1 MTFKVYGPSQA
12 PQESSSS
19 LTKPTPKKRGKKAA
33 ATAGPEKPTVI
44 KKEEDEEEG
53 KDGVDA
59 VVVSPTTV
67 AESSRSQYQ
76 FQDPFRLMMTNPL
89 DMKDARY
96 YTHFIDQVASLLL
109 IYDNSININPYRRY
123 FPELARD
130 SPSMASAMQALGA
143 LHMANTSRGQQ
154 RIEHFQQAMGSYGDV
169 VKTFRTRYAQPSN
182 QLRLTDF
189 ATCLLM
195 SLFEVSGLTDYS
207 HTGCDWTPANFAD
220 DGFSTRQLGHPS

>member
-109 IYDNSININPYRRY
+109 IYDNPININPYRRY

-195 SLFEVSGLTDYS
+195 SLFEVSLILLTAV
-207 HTGCDWTPANFAD
+207 CDSGDPC
-220 DGFSTRQLGHPS
+220 

>member
-19 LTKPTPKKRGKKAA
+19 SAASTPSKTPKKRGKKATTETSA
-33 ATAGPEKPTVI
+33 ITTIV
-44 KKEEDEEEG
+44 KKEPEDEEDAVHANLQIAGG

-67 AESSRSQYQ
+67 AESTPPRYHV
-76 FQDPFRLMMTNPL
+76 QDPFRLMTTNPL
-89 DMKDARY
+89 DLREARY

-109 IYDNSININPYRRY
+109 IYDNPINVNPYRRY
-123 FPELARD
+123 FPELARE

-143 LHMANTSRGQQ
+143 LHLANTSRGQQ
-154 RIEHFQQAMGSYGDV
+154 RVTHFQQAMGQYGEV
-169 VKTFRTRYAQPSN
+169 VKSFRTQYTQPAH

-189 ATCLLM
+189 ATCLLL
-195 SLFEVSGLTDYS
+195 SLFEV
-207 HTGCDWTPANFAD
+207 
-220 DGFSTRQLGHPS
+220 R